1 MSPIT
6 GRGRPDYPKSL
17 KEFMKLFP
25 TDESCWRYLIAS
37 RWPHGFI
44 CPKCG
49 EPRAYFVEA
58 RRLFECAAGHQTSV
72 TAGTV
77 LHRTK
82 MPLTTWFWGAYL
94 ATTLT
99 PGVSALQ
106 FSRQLELRYET
117 AFQMLQKLRAGMVNP
132 ERGRLS
138 GIIEVDETY
147 IGGRQAGPGGRGAR
161 GKAMVVA
168 AVERRDPNRA
178 GRLRLRQ
185 IGSATTE
192 HLLRFIEDSCEPGSI
207 IMTDSLNSYL
217 ALEDT
222 SYKHVQVKGVDQ
234 VEIAE
239 GLPHVHRVFSNLKA
253 WLIGTHHGVSP
264 KHLQA
269 YLNEF
274 TFRFN
279 RRRVP
284 MAAFQTALGLGTSV
298 PGPTYRQ
305 LYRAGWP
312 RGWRHPSPSRSPEL
326 PG

>member
-1 MSPIT
+1 MSPIK
-6 GRGRPDYPKSL
+6 GEGRPAFPRTL
-17 KEFMKLFP
+17 PEFVRLFP
-25 TDESCWRYLIAS
+25 DDEACWRYLLAS
-37 RWPHGFI
+37 RWPNGFV
-44 CPKCG
+44 CPRCG
-49 EPRAYFVEA
+49 EPRHSFVQK
-58 RRLFECAAGHQTSV
+58 RRVFECAAGHQASV

-94 ATTLT
+94 VTTHT
-99 PGVSALQ
+99 PGQSALQ
-106 FSRQLELRYET
+106 FARQLDLRYET

-138 GIIEVDETY
+138 GTVEVDETY

-161 GKAMVVA
+161 GKAMVIC
-168 AVERRDPNRA
+168 AVEHRDTRA

-185 IGSATTE
+185 IPSATTTD
-192 HLLRFIEDSCEPGSI
+192 LLRFIEDSCEPGTTV
-207 IMTDSLNSYL
+207 MTDGL
-217 ALEDT
+217 AAYTALRDT
-222 SYKHVQVKGVDQ
+222 SYRHVVVKGESQ

-279 RRRVP
+279 RRRMP

-298 PGPTYRQ
+298 PGPTYKA
-305 LYRAGWP
+305 LARAG
-312 RGWRHPSPSRSPEL
+312 RQSGWRHPSPSRSPEL
-326 PG
+326 NV